1 MQACYIERYGDATQ
15 LRMGDQ
21 PEPTPGPGEL
31 VFRMC
36 AASIN
41 PIDFKTRAGVVKAIL
56 PYKMPLIL
64 GSDAA
69 GIVIALGAGVH
80 NYKMGDRVAAR
91 LNKSRIG
98 AFAQSVCAHVDQL
111 ALIPETVTFADAAAV
126 ALAGL
131 TAWQCLT
138 EALQLKAGQRVLIHA
153 GSGGVGHL
161 AIQLAKNLGAHVST
175 TASSD
180 THAWLTELGA
190 DCCIDYKS
198 QDFTQLCAPFDAVLD
213 SQGGEILL
221 RSIAHTKAG
230 GAVVSIGDVPTP
242 EVASELGKPLLK
254 PVFWWLSRKP
264 RAQARVAG
272 VRYRYWFMRE
282 DGAQLGMLLGMLER
296 RALKVKIAQEFALKD
311 CIAALAL
318 SESGRVRGKV
328 VLSQEQAQL

>member
-15 LRMGDQ
+15 LRIGDQ
-21 PEPTPGPGEL
+21 PEPQPGPGEV
-31 VFRMC
+31 VFRMS
-36 AASIN
+36 AASVN

-69 GIVIALGAGVH
+69 GVVIAHGVGVNKFPIGA
-80 NYKMGDRVAAR
+80 RVAAR
-91 LNKSRIG
+91 LSKTRIG
-98 AFAQSVCAHVDQL
+98 AFAQSVRAHVDQL
-111 ALIPETVTFADAAAV
+111 AVIPDAVSFVDAAAV

-138 EALQLKAGQRVLIHA
+138 EVLQLKAGQRVLIHA

-161 AIQLAKNLGAHVST
+161 AIQLAKHLGAHVTT

-180 THAWLTELGA
+180 SHAWLTELGA
-190 DCCIDYKS
+190 DICVDYKT
-198 QDFTQLCAPFDAVLD
+198 QDFTKVCAPFDAVLD

-221 RSIAHTKAG
+221 RSIAHSKAG

-242 EVASELGKPLLK
+242 EVATEFGKPLLK

-264 RAQARVAG
+264 RAHARAAG

-282 DGAQLGMLLGMLER
+282 DGAQLGKLLGMLETG
-296 RALKVKIAQEFALKD
+296 ALKVKIAQEFALSD
-311 CIAALAL
+311 CIQAMQL
-318 SESGRVRGKV
+318 SEAGRVRGKIV
-328 VLSQEQAQL
+328 VRA